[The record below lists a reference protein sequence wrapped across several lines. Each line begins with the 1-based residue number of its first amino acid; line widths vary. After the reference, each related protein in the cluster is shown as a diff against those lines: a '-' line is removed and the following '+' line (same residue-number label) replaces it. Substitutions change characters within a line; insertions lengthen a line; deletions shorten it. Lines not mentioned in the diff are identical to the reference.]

1 MNDKLAERLKLL
13 ANQRTLRLTHFGRK
27 SRKQYQVTIWFL
39 VDDDKIWL
47 PSPGTRSQWPRNLDK
62 NPVVEMRIGRETFSG
77 DARRVTAPAERNRIF
92 GLLQKKYW
100 YALPFIWV
108 TVFLKTLGVIA
119 RDSGPFQVTVNA

>member
-1 MNDKLAERLKLL
+1 MVAK
-13 ANQRTLRLTHFGRK
+13 
-27 SRKQYQVTIWFL
+27 
-39 VDDDKIWL
+39 
-47 PSPGTRSQWPRNLDK
+47 PGHEK
-62 NPVVEMRIGRETFSG
+62 PVAIGRETFSG